1 MEKFIKKRDLGEVIA
16 KIAAVAIENT
26 DKLNVEVS
34 IRDIVGPEVRV
45 IVYGKNYERIA
56 DQNYRL
62 VPDGMSADEIAEET
76 VMTALVKLGTSE
88 TPSNDK

>member
-1 MEKFIKKRDLGEVIA
+1 MEKYIKKKDLGEVMA

-26 DKLNVEVS
+26 DKLKVEVS
-34 IRDIVGPEVRV
+34 IRDIVGPEVQV

-56 DQNYRL
+56 EQNYRL

-76 VMTALVKLGTSE
+76 VMTALAKLGTSE

>member
-1 MEKFIKKRDLGEVIA
+1 MEKFIKKKDLGEVMA

-26 DKLNVEVS
+26 DKLMVEVS
-34 IRDIVGPEVRV
+34 IRDIVGPEVQV
-45 IVYGKNYERIA
+45 IVYGKNYERLA
-56 DQNYRL
+56 QKNYCL

-76 VMTALVKLGTSE
+76 VVAALAKSE

>member
-1 MEKFIKKRDLGEVIA
+1 MEKFIKKKDLGEVMS

-62 VPDGMSADEIAEET
+62 VPDGMSADEILE
-76 VMTALVKLGTSE
+76 KL
-88 TPSNDK
+88 K